1 MKFSFESFHFQPE
14 CCLNPSIHIPF
25 LSRSNW
31 SGFIVY
37 LIPWAFNSRRSS
49 ILLECSWFFASFLQF
64 LFHLIPLPFHLGPKI
79 SGRDLLLVEECCN
92 APDSMRQVSA
102 SYSPLLLCDLLVCC
116 ILSCHHVHFI
126 LHTCSS
132 HASEPFPRCPF
143 CIRRSYLLRR
153 IPIVFFRE
161 RVSNFLRMDRVLPSG
176 LGIAP
181 VDRLS
186 SFVPFGGRLVLQ
198 RLTG

>member
-1 MKFSFESFHFQPE
+1 MLLLLSSCFTSSLF
-14 CCLNPSIHIPF
+14 PF
-25 LSRSNW
+25 R
-31 SGFIVY
+31 
-37 LIPWAFNSRRSS
+37 
-49 ILLECSWFFASFLQF
+49 
-64 LFHLIPLPFHLGPKI
+64 LGPKI

-92 APDSMRQVSA
+92 APDPMRQVSA
-102 SYSPLLLCDLLVCC
+102 SCILSCHHVLACC

-132 HASEPFPRCPF
+132 HASELFPRCPF
-143 CIRRSYLLRR
+143 CNPALLC
-153 IPIVFFRE
+153 PPASPF
-161 RVSNFLRMDRVLPSG
+161 VSCCEWVLNFLGMARGLPSG

-186 SFVPFGGRLVLQ
+186 SFVPFGVRLTLQ